1 MPMPA
6 EMQAKKKRLEKGGF
20 FMTVLKTVRDFVGAG
35 VPAKQATRWM
45 APALPV
51 FAGMP
56 APTVTACAF
65 KF

>member
-1 MPMPA
+1 MGIDRIVMVG
-6 EMQAKKKRLEKGGF
+6 QADCKDRVHAHIL
-20 FMTVLKTVRDFVGAG
+20 VGAG

-56 APTVTACAF
+56 APTEVAPASGS
-65 KF
+65 